1 VGKTKKKVK
10 NGLGGGADTAELFT
24 IEQLTE
30 ISQNQDPVANDL
42 AGDVAA
48 LIPEMKKGGIVTK
61 NQITAF
67 LANVCQ
73 ETDHLNTLEEYG
85 DEAYF
90 RSFLGNEWVYHGRG
104 YIMNTWRAAYQRLS
118 SVLGVDLVSNPD
130 LLARRKDLAAK
141 AAVWYWTTNDIGP
154 VADRGDFR
162 GVCSLINRGENP
174 PQGPINGWD
183 ERLAAYERAKAVIG
197 TGTKPLT
204 EAVGDPVTGPAN
216 ETDASATTTEP
227 TMLTAVEGTKFYE
240 GLQYIKPAIGRTR
253 YVFWQ
258 GGDVP
263 ARGPAWAIN
272 LPVPRIDEVISEG
285 IFCAGVSNLFLR
297 KVGKRVP
304 IRNGFEQFDGGI
316 AAYFGD
322 NIYGPGYFEGYME
335 PFDLQKAK
343 RWAEETRSGVLLGRK
358 FVWNSI
364 SQVAS
369 EGHAAILLPSGY
381 VLQAYPAKGLNW
393 EHTIEESHDG
403 GYYQVM
409 VHPSNWIDYDGD
421 EF

>member
-1 VGKTKKKVK
+1 M
-10 NGLGGGADTAELFT
+10 
-24 IEQLTE
+24 IE
-30 ISQNQDPVANDL
+30 
-42 AGDVAA
+42 
-48 LIPEMKKGGIVTK
+48 
-61 NQITAF
+61 AF
-67 LANVCQ
+67 
-73 ETDHLNTLEEYG
+73 
-85 DEAYF
+85 
-90 RSFLGNEWVYHGRG
+90 
-104 YIMNTWRAAYQRLS
+104 
-118 SVLGVDLVSNPD
+118 
-130 LLARRKDLAAK
+130 
-141 AAVWYWTTNDIGP
+141 
-154 VADRGDFR
+154 
-162 GVCSLINRGENP
+162 GE
-174 PQGPINGWD
+174 
-183 ERLAAYERAKAVIG
+183 
-197 TGTKPLT
+197 
-204 EAVGDPVTGPAN
+204 PVTGPTN
-216 ETDASATTTEP
+216 GTSSPATTTEP
-227 TMLTAVEGTKFYE
+227 TMLTPVEGTKFYE
-240 GLQYIKPAIGRTR
+240 RLQYIKPAIGRTR

-409 VHPSNWIDYDGD
+409 VHPSNWIDYEGD